1 MPNTDGNNHERQQRR
16 APRPINEQSLPCFT
30 WTGLTQA
37 GWPDTATA
45 SARTP
50 AATTASQHLSMEIRR
65 PVDLGY
71 GLELWAGGPSPTR
84 RAGAVGCFLGFPL
97 IQTDSSSSPPAS
109 HERLTLIA
117 LARWRT
123 KIASVAPIAVA
134 YPRRSLSERA
144 PLTLVLAMLR
154 PVKPF
159 ARPPWYFFLP
169 TQTNHQL
176 LPNHQLDGTL
186 KHALPP
192 SLTVLFSPRA
202 LLACASSPQLL
213 EQGHLNRAH
222 FTAIVVSQASH
233 QQSHPITLPATRN
246 MARSICHATKW
257 LHKA

>member
-1 MPNTDGNNHERQQRR
+1 MPNTDGNDHERQQRR
-16 APRPINEQSLPCFT
+16 APRPIDEQSLPCLT

-37 GWPDTATA
+37 GYCDGISTQSGGDNSVTA
-45 SARTP
+45 P
-50 AATTASQHLSMEIRR
+50 IHGDSQ

-84 RAGAVGCFLGFPL
+84 RVGA
-97 IQTDSSSSPPAS
+97 
-109 HERLTLIA
+109 RLTLIA

-159 ARPPWYFFLP
+159 ARPPWDFFLP
-169 TQTNHQL
+169 TQPNHRL
-176 LPNHQLDGTL
+176 LPNHQHDGTL

-202 LLACASSPQLL
+202 LLSCASSPQLL
-213 EQGHLNRAH
+213 ESRV
-222 FTAIVVSQASH
+222 I
-233 QQSHPITLPATRN
+233 
-246 MARSICHATKW
+246 
-257 LHKA
+257 